1 MEGNIMLQNKIK
13 IYGMD
18 SPTKNPSRQHVT
30 GFFNTF
36 NSIGA
41 SKPLYCFTLPG
52 FILGAA
58 GIYMGFQCVHTF
70 YHGGSFVSG
79 YIFLSFLFT
88 LLGTSLAFVG
98 ILLNSIAGLIKYR
111 SNQQ

>member
-1 MEGNIMLQNKIK
+1 MEGNVMLQNKIK

-30 GFFNTF
+30 GFLNVF

-52 FILGAA
+52 FILGVA
-58 GIYMGFQCVHTF
+58 GLYMGFQFVHAF
-70 YHGGSFVSG
+70 HHGVSFDLG
-79 YIFLSFLFT
+79 YVFLSILFT
-88 LLGTSLAFVG
+88 LVGTSLALVG
-98 ILLNSIAGLIKYR
+98 ILLNSIAGLIRYR
-111 SNQQ
+111 SKQQ